1 MIFPLGLLMLHCMC
15 DPCVVFSYTCTHID
29 RLHCLWYIHLHR
41 LFPFPDMRV
50 ALHQLLLLL
59 VPVFCEA
66 TVHYVRPTDSPT
78 TTSPSCPTGHLCLT
92 LNDYF
97 TNNYF
102 QSNTIFKFLPGTHN
116 LERPLFL
123 KNLNNVSLEAAVPHS
138 DIHPLIQSELVCNS
152 SLLKFREIYS
162 DASQCSTIF
171 VSNSINISLK
181 GINVHSNVKWDFDI
195 LLALVTSEI
204 SFENVSNVLVQDV
217 KATRGLFATRSVTI
231 TVTDCTFGH
240 INNFKPLC
248 ENSLYP
254 TRDTLY
260 GVFMHYV
267 ETSVISDVTVLNQII
282 HGVYLLQT
290 KHIDIKYVV
299 SLYQQYG
306 FGFYFNSTINTR
318 VRNVAIQKCN
328 TRLALNTIIIENAV
342 HTAVYRLRT
351 DSGKVFLAK
360 STGVTFVELRM
371 SNLMET
377 FGVHIE
383 VCRDVIFKNSHFSQ
397 FKDPK
402 TLSTDVEGLPTVISI
417 FFSLGI
423 NFSDCTFTQNNVTSI
438 LAKSSNFALS
448 GKVLFQKNRAPS
460 GTAIIIAQ
468 KSNMTLAENCDAVF
482 MDNYAVSTGGAIDIV
497 TGEDIDTLNP
507 WCFLHVLGERKHP
520 RMTFKGNWAGKGGDV
535 LYGGHLAIGE
545 NGVSTNCLQS
555 FWNISEIAQTGL
567 SLVASE
573 PSRVCLCNSSGY
585 PDCLILT
592 QDEKH
597 LTYPGQTINVSV
609 VTVGQAFGSV
619 AGSVFAQF
627 IHLSPNH
634 SVPQLH
640 ESQYTQAVGK
650 DSCNILNYTLFQ
662 SHDDTLDAILALTPE
677 FQEISYYLSNKSKG
691 VQRVLFLYNTWS
703 ELKSHY
709 TPFPKQILEFP
720 VYVNVTLLPCPLGF
734 QLRGS
739 PGKCDCSDLLES
751 LPHVQCDIQDQTI
764 TRGGLVWIGVEKDNN
779 EALVTS
785 EYCPLNYCKS
795 ERVHLGEYDSQCNY
809 NHSGTLCGGC
819 RAGLSLALGS
829 SQCLSCSNW
838 YLILTL
844 PFAVAGVALVAF
856 IKLLDLTIAH
866 GTINGLIFYVNVVK
880 ANEFIFLSQKHTNP
894 LTVFIAWANL
904 DLGIETCFWSG
915 LSAYSKTWLQFLF
928 PLYIWTIA
936 GGIIV
941 LSKYSRRLAHV
952 MGNNSVPVLA
962 TLFFLSYAKLLRTII
977 VGLSCTVLKSS
988 DGHRIVWSADGNL
1001 EYLGPRHAPL
1011 FAVCVATLLF
1021 VWLPYTLLLFCG
1033 QWLYKCNSRTIV
1045 KLLGKITPFL
1055 DAHYGPLK
1063 GRHRYWFGAQLLIRA
1078 VILLISSCV
1087 PANNSSAVVFSI
1099 SVSSVVLTGIS
1110 SLGFY
1115 QNKIVSLFEMSIFA
1129 NLTLLGL
1136 STLFTDST
1144 GGSTTTSAQIHIGA
1158 VFTQFSGL
1166 VLYRLSLKFKAR
1178 RAMLDWLLIQ
1188 RPLVQ
1193 DDGWEAYE
1201 LAAAERER
1209 EVSDDDT
1216 ESFGSDDSLPTY

>member
-1 MIFPLGLLMLHCMC
+1 MII
-15 DPCVVFSYTCTHID
+15 S
-29 RLHCLWYIHLHR
+29 
-41 LFPFPDMRV
+41 FPDMRV
-50 ALHQLLLLL
+50 VLHHLLLLL

-116 LERPLFL
+116 LERPLFF

-138 DIHPLIQSELVCNS
+138 DIHPLIQSELVCNW
-152 SLLKFREIYS
+152 SLVKFGQRYL
-162 DASQCSTIF
+162 DASQCSSIF
-171 VSNSINISLK
+171 ISDSINISLK
-181 GINVHSNVKWDFDI
+181 GIKVHSNVVWEIDTNS
-195 LLALVTSEI
+195 LVQDLVAGEI
-204 SFENVSNVLVQDV
+204 SFKNLTNVLVHNV
-217 KATRGLFATRSVTI
+217 IASRGIFVNTSVNLAI
-231 TVTDCTFGH
+231 IDSTFGH
-240 INNFKPLC
+240 NNDQESVCVPSSCVRTF
-248 ENSLYP
+248 
-254 TRDTLY
+254 Y
-260 GVFMHYV
+260 GAFIQHTEQIVMRN
-267 ETSVISDVTVLNQII
+267 VTIVNAMV
-282 HGVYLLQT
+282 HGIYLLQINDAQMYDLT
-290 KHIDIKYVV
+290 VLHTILGSALFLYGTTNIHV
-299 SLYQQYG
+299 SISILEVCMEDYIPILQ
-306 FGFYFNSTINTR
+306 
-318 VRNVAIQKCN
+318 
-328 TRLALNTIIIENAV
+328 LD
-342 HTAVYRLRT
+342 TAVNATVNGLEITNGCGRI
-351 DSGKVFLAK
+351 LATN
-360 STGVTFVELRM
+360 SSNVTFVELTMENLNGQFSEVFIYTCTNVTFQNSSFTNFTAPRM
-371 SNLMET
+371 
-377 FGVHIE
+377 IY
-383 VCRDVIFKNSHFSQ
+383 
-397 FKDPK
+397 
-402 TLSTDVEGLPTVISI
+402 TDVVSLPATVYVYT
-417 FFSLGI
+417 SLGVQFYNCI
-423 NFSDCTFTQNNVTSI
+423 FAQNHMTGIRAQASDIIF
-438 LAKSSNFALS
+438 S
-448 GKVLFQKNRAPS
+448 GKVEFRKNTAPS
-460 GTAIIIAQ
+460 GAAIIVAQ
-468 KSNMTLAENCDAVF
+468 KSNVTLMENSSTVF
-482 MDNYAVSTGGAIDIV
+482 VDNRAISTGGAIYIV
-497 TGEDIDTLNP
+497 TGEDAPQDSSHR
-507 WCFLHVLGERKHP
+507 WCFLHVVGKRERP
-520 RMTFKGNWAGKGGDV
+520 RLTFRGNWAGKGGDV
-535 LYGGHLAIGE
+535 LYGGHLAIGP
-545 NGVSTNCLQS
+545 NGVPANCLQR

-597 LTYPGQTINVSV
+597 LTYPGQTINVSI

-619 AGSVFAQF
+619 TGSVFVQF

-650 DSCNILNYTLFQ
+650 DSCNVLNYTLFQ

-677 FQEISYYLSNKSKG
+677 FQEISYYLSNDSTY
-691 VQRVLFLYNTWS
+691 VRNALVTYHSWS
-703 ELKSHY
+703 EMKFY

-779 EALVTS
+779 ETLVTS

-856 IKLLDLTIAH
+856 IKFPDLTIAH

-880 ANEFIFLSQKHTNP
+880 ANEFIFLSQKQTNP

-904 DLGIETCFWSG
+904 DLGIETCFCSG

-928 PLYIWTIA
+928 PLYIWAIA

-952 MGNNSVPVLA
+952 MGNNSVSVLA

-977 VGLSCTVLKSS
+977 VGLSYTVLKSS
-988 DGHRIVWSADGNL
+988 DGHRIVWSSDGNL
-1001 EYLGPRHAPL
+1001 EYLGPHHAPL

-1087 PANNSSAVVFSI
+1087 PANNSSAVIFSI

-1129 NLTLLGL
+1129 NLALLGL
-1136 STLFTDST
+1136 STLFTKGT
-1144 GGSTTTSAQIHIGA
+1144 GGNTTISAYMHIA
-1158 VFTQFSGL
+1158 VVFVQFTGL
-1166 VLYRLSLKFKAR
+1166 IIYQLSLKFKIIKPGMAWLSWLHKR
-1178 RAMLDWLLIQ
+1178 QGFSSVMEDDW
-1188 RPLVQ
+1188 
-1193 DDGWEAYE
+1193 EMYE
-1201 LAAAERER
+1201 SAALERER
-1209 EVSDDDT
+1209 EASQHVDRVSTTEDT
-1216 ESFGSDDSLPTY
+1216 LTY